1 MLPFRTEGVG
11 TNKRIP
17 SRHPNRGAVL
27 CPVQEQQIR
36 ENGGQRSRPAASAPP
51 LDGCRPTHR
60 PGRGSHSSAARCRH
74 TGGNHQR
81 REAAAQVHV
90 VDRRRVPSRAEPSVQ
105 KSAGKYSARH
115 WRRKYYDGH
124 GDWESWLPPRALVW
138 RPRPL
143 RARLLLTEP

>member
-1 MLPFRTEGVG
+1 MAIAPPTGRAGDP
-11 TNKRIP
+11 I
-17 SRHPNRGAVL
+17 HPRRAADT
-27 CPVQEQQIR
+27 
-36 ENGGQRSRPAASAPP
+36 PAAIINGAKPP
-51 LDGCRPTHR
+51 RKYTL
-60 PGRGSHSSAARCRH
+60 SIAAVC
-74 TGGNHQR
+74 
-81 REAAAQVHV
+81 
-90 VDRRRVPSRAEPSVQ
+90 RAEPSVQ